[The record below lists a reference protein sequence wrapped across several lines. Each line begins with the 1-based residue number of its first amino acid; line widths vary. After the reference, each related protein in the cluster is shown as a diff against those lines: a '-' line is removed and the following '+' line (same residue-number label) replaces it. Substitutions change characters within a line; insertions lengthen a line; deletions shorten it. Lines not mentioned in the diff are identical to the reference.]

1 MKFPGLPTSAWLL
14 AIGATATLLIGAFAH
29 FDPNSA
35 PKAGPAITAA
45 PAAVADQ
52 EGPAESAGEP
62 DLPADLSPGLA
73 EIIRMAQAHVD
84 EGVIL
89 SYVQN
94 SGQVYAPSADEILYL
109 SDLGLSQNVI
119 AALFKNKLPEAPP
132 AAQGVMAAMPALP
145 ALAPPASAATAS
157 DAAFFYNSLAPYG
170 SWVQVPDYGLSW
182 QPTVETINADWRPY
196 LNQGQWLDSDGG
208 WYWQSDYSWGWAV
221 FHYGG
226 WVKEPRL
233 GWVWVPNKVWAP
245 AWVAWRST
253 GAYFGWASLPPGA
266 SLSALAQLNLMGRA
280 PAGGLAPSSF
290 AFVSADNFLARNLP
304 GLAVPAARA
313 AALFA
318 ASAPVGNYSIVN
330 NRIINGG
337 IRREAVA
344 AAARKAVQPVTLR
357 AVSSP
362 AAVAGVANRGTLAV
376 YRPDV
381 SAAGPEAASPA
392 GPFLLNKPRAQ
403 PAQTPP
409 APQENAALLADVP
422 PAQSSVLPARL
433 ETVEPLVQLPPLR
446 YGALPRGLGT
456 HVPSAVG
463 NEAALAPRRVH
474 PQGQAD
480 LLGGVDG
487 AAEPRRVHHQWNNR
501 LDPVERPVTAP
512 PRLEGETAGARP
524 AAPAVETRRTVEEP
538 RPAPAEPVR
547 VAAAPAA
554 ASSKAA
560 K

>member
-1 MKFPGLPTSAWLL
+1 MGEGAAPGLGLGAEQSLGAGLGGVALDGRLFWLGVL
-14 AIGATATLLIGAFAH
+14 AAGRQPQRAGA
-29 FDPNSA
+29 
-35 PKAGPAITAA
+35 
-45 PAAVADQ
+45 V
-52 EGPAESAGEP
+52 EP
-62 DLPADLSPGLA
+62 HG
-73 EIIRMAQAHVD
+73 
-84 EGVIL
+84 
-89 SYVQN
+89 
-94 SGQVYAPSADEILYL
+94 
-109 SDLGLSQNVI
+109 
-119 AALFKNKLPEAPP
+119 
-132 AAQGVMAAMPALP
+132 
-145 ALAPPASAATAS
+145 
-157 DAAFFYNSLAPYG
+157 
-170 SWVQVPDYGLSW
+170 
-182 QPTVETINADWRPY
+182 
-196 LNQGQWLDSDGG
+196 
-208 WYWQSDYSWGWAV
+208 
-221 FHYGG
+221 
-226 WVKEPRL
+226 
-233 GWVWVPNKVWAP
+233 
-245 AWVAWRST
+245 
-253 GAYFGWASLPPGA
+253 
-266 SLSALAQLNLMGRA
+266 GRA

-446 YGALPRGLGT
+446 YGALPRDLA
-456 HVPSAVG
+456 HMFPLPSAM
-463 NEAALAPRRVH
+463 RRRWRR
-474 PQGQAD
+474 
-480 LLGGVDG
+480 G
-487 AAEPRRVHHQWNNR
+487 ASIRR
-501 LDPVERPVTAP
+501 
-512 PRLEGETAGARP
+512 G
-524 AAPAVETRRTVEEP
+524 RRTCWAAWTEP
-538 RPAPAEPVR
+538 PSLG
-547 VAAAPAA
+547 
-554 ASSKAA
+554 ASIISGTTASIRWNDP
-560 K
+560 